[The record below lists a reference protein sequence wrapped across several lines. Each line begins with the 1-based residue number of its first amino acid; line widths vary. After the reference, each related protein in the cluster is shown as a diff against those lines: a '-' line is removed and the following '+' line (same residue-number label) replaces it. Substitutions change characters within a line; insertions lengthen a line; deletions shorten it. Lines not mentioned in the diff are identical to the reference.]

1 MSDKVIVTHRQH
13 EYLLKLS
20 AGPQTTRDLTLHF
33 GVTDNAA
40 YRMIHKLVAKGL
52 VESERMRG
60 VVGNIHIHRL
70 VKPYDTLDLTI
81 KNYHRTSNPRMIPN
95 MEILYAAILRN
106 GGMVGQRLCRQFRRL
121 FPDRSDSSIKHI
133 VGIARRRVED
143 GRRLCR

>member
-1 MSDKVIVTHRQH
+1 MSDKVLVTHRQH

-20 AGPQTTRDLTLHF
+20 EGPQTTRDLVLYF
-33 GVTDNAA
+33 GVHDNAA

-52 VESERMRG
+52 VASERMRG

-81 KNYHRTSNPRMIPN
+81 KNCRGGANPRRIPDV
-95 MEILYAAILRN
+95 EILYAAILRN
-106 GGMVGQRLCRQFRRL
+106 GGMVGQRLYGQFRRL
-121 FPDRSDSSIKHI
+121 FPDRSDSGIKHI

>member
-1 MSDKVIVTHRQH
+1 MSDKAIVTHRQH

-20 AGPQTTRDLTLHF
+20 EGPKTTRELVLHF
-33 GVTDNAA
+33 GVIDNSA
-40 YRMIHKLVAKGL
+40 YRMIHKLVDKGL
-52 VESERMRG
+52 VASKRMLG

-81 KNYHRTSNPRMIPN
+81 QNCRGGGNPRKIPDE
-95 MEILYAAILRN
+95 EILYAAILRN
-106 GGMVGQRLCRQFRRL
+106 GALVGQRLYWQFRRL

-133 VGIARRRVED
+133 VGIARNRGLD